1 MKYKMKRKDLLS
13 NEDIW
18 NAVISV
24 ISEYDFPTENRMT
37 NELFIVFQYYS
48 ELESGGHESLFTW
61 FSEHIEKE
69 GITNYL
75 KELIG
80 ILEKIGAH
88 NYAKIE
94 KKYGEEMWRLFKALE
109 NNEIEEEDFYRV
121 IEIANNEY
129 YNLNGKL
136 EELLE
141 TYFLNIHTDLIEVV
155 KD

>member
-1 MKYKMKRKDLLS
+1 MKRKDLLS